1 MLRYHND
8 RFMKV
13 SEIQKVLTL
22 VWKKETS
29 DLTDESF
36 KKEALKFI
44 DMVKKSKVKNILVD
58 MREFQYK
65 FSDDLLTWRN
75 EQVISVYNKLGIEK
89 FAFVSEKIT
98 VKQDNSTNKFVTR
111 YFLTEKEAEN
121 WLRS

>member
-1 MLRYHND
+1 MQYND
-8 RFMKV
+8 KFMKV

-65 FSDDLLTWRN
+65 LSDDLLTWRN

-98 VKQDNSTNKFVTR
+98 VKQDNST
-111 YFLTEKEAEN
+111 
-121 WLRS
+121 